1 MVRRCKRRRVAP
13 VVIDVRGGSYNT
25 SVGGERDL
33 AQIREMAKL
42 GGRSPEM
49 GKTAAAL
56 GKIRR
61 EGEASGGQRRRYG
74 RENGGEGGGAREG
87 GRSGVGDEGVDEWL
101 GHVRTARSAARQ
113 RGEKEGRGG
122 VWQRGHHATRGAW
135 SLAPTGWRHPDRG
148 PAVGGRGSEKREAR
162 RAWAGPGRKRVDRA
176 QMNSTVL
183 DLFKLIQTG
192 SNYFDKRGTY
202 QAPKIPIKIWIERA

>member
-1 MVRRCKRRRVAP
+1 MQTTSGCSGGRRRAWRGPTTP
-13 VVIDVRGGSYNT
+13 VWGG
-25 SVGGERDL
+25 GRDL

-49 GKTAAAL
+49 GKTAAVL

-74 RENGGEGGGAREG
+74 REKGGEGGGAQEG

-122 VWQRGHHATRGAW
+122 GGFGSGDTMLRGARGAG
-135 SLAPTGWRHPDRG
+135 LRPAGGVPTAARLSAGEGVRRERLGVRG
-148 PAVGGRGSEKREAR
+148 PAREGKG
-162 RAWAGPGRKRVDRA
+162 W
-176 QMNSTVL
+176 TE
-183 DLFKLIQTG
+183 
-192 SNYFDKRGTY
+192 
-202 QAPKIPIKIWIERA
+202 PK